1 MARTAHR
8 RRLGRSRGARWRSTR
23 SRRCPCT
30 QRSEPNRHPRRPY
43 ISPGAC
49 APSVPDPRPWHFF
62 WPDRLRPDRAHPFLH
77 HLNLAQC
84 RFLSPA
90 LHSLLALYAYGLASV
105 GSSGACGAAE
115 VFLFMD
121 GMLLPQGVLE
131 GQLGRWLPPRRPP
144 QPRRCASQR
153 CRLCCSAAAAY
164 WCGCVSCAHPQ
175 PQRVRSSTPPLYAGT
190 LAVGAVSGGRRKRCC
205 CCRGC

>member
-1 MARTAHR
+1 MHAAIRAE
-8 RRLGRSRGARWRSTR
+8 SS
-23 SRRCPCT
+23 SSSP
-30 QRSEPNRHPRRPY
+30 